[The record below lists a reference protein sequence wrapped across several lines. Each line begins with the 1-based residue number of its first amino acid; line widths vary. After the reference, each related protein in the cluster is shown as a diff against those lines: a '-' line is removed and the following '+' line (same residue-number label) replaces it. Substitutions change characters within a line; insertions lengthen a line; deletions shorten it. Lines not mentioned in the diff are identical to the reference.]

1 MFKFFK
7 LLGRFVFPYK
17 KYVVLNVFFHF
28 ISTIF
33 TLFSF
38 ASIIPILQI
47 LFGMKSQ
54 NTEYIE
60 WAWSDS
66 ISHLVMAFKN
76 NAFYFIEQIINNIG
90 AGWALAFLSI
100 FLIFMTFL
108 KTSTSFL
115 GSYFM
120 IPIRTGV
127 LRDLR
132 NQIYNKAVSLPLS
145 FFSDEHKGDI
155 MSRMTGDVNEVEVS
169 IMSSLDMIFKNPIMI
184 IIYLTTMFAMSWQLT
199 IFVLIILPLSGFLI
213 GQIGKSLKRKSTLGQ
228 AQTGEMLSQ
237 IEETLGGLRII
248 KG

>member
-1 MFKFFK
+1 
-7 LLGRFVFPYK
+7 
-17 KYVVLNVFFHF
+17 
-28 ISTIF
+28 
-33 TLFSF
+33 
-38 ASIIPILQI
+38 
-47 LFGMKSQ
+47 
-54 NTEYIE
+54 
-60 WAWSDS
+60 
-66 ISHLVMAFKN
+66 
-76 NAFYFIEQIINNIG
+76 
-90 AGWALAFLSI
+90 
-100 FLIFMTFL
+100 
-108 KTSTSFL
+108 
-115 GSYFM
+115 M

-132 NQIYNKAVSLPLS
+132 NQIYNKVISLPLS

-199 IFVLIILPLSGFLI
+199 IFVLIILPVSGFLI

-248 KG
+248 KAFNAEEKTIAKFDKDNEKLYEVFNEVCLDKMDSNILLSPKEMKTTR